1 MAGLVAN
8 APERLI
14 FMSYVEIRQ
23 MCKRYGDTPVFEGIN
38 CTIERGELVTLLGPS
53 GCGKSTLLRCIA
65 GLTEPDSGSLS
76 VDGQDITKTVPQ
88 QRGIGMVFQNYAL
101 FPNMTVQQNI
111 AFSLKMH
118 CCAPDEISRRV
129 SQAIELVELV
139 GKEKR
144 YPSALSGGQRQR
156 VALARALVMR
166 PRILLLDE
174 PLSALDAPIRKSLR
188 GQIRDIQQQLG
199 LTTLFVTHD
208 QEEALQM
215 SDRIFVMNKGSILQM
230 GSAEDVYTR
239 PANALV
245 AGFMGN
251 YNLLSA
257 EQARHLF
264 AYNGTE
270 QIALRPEAIVMT
282 SQAGNGSLQ
291 ASVLKHQLLGNV
303 IRYHLDV
310 KGVCLWV
317 DRLNRRSS
325 DLLPAGTSVHVHISE
340 QDWTAVQ

>member
-1 MAGLVAN
+1 
-8 APERLI
+8 
-14 FMSYVEIRQ
+14 MSYVEIRQ
-23 MCKRYGDTPVFEGIN
+23 LCKRYGDTPVFEGIN

-65 GLTEPDSGSLS
+65 GLAAPDSGHLL
-76 VDGQDITKTVPQ
+76 VDGEDFTQTVPQ
-88 QRGIGMVFQNYAL
+88 RRGIGMVFQNYAL

-111 AFSLKMH
+111 AFGLKMH
-118 CCAPDEISRRV
+118 RCAPDEIRQRV
-129 SQAIELVELV
+129 AQAIELVELA
-139 GKEKR
+139 GKEQR
-144 YPSALSGGQRQR
+144 YPAALSGGQRQR

-251 YNLLSA
+251 YNLL
-257 EQARHLF
+257 QAADAQRIF
-264 AYNGTE
+264 GYAGTE
-270 QIALRPEAIVMT
+270 KIALRPESIVMT
-282 SQAGNGSLQ
+282 SQASNGSMP
-291 ASVLKHQLLGNV
+291 ASVVKHQLLGNV

-310 KGVCLWV
+310 QGVRLWA
-317 DRLNRRSS
+317 DSLNRRSS
-325 DLLPAGTSVHVHISE
+325 DLLPAGSHVHVHISE
-340 QDWTAVQ
+340 QDWTTVQ